1 MGDLTRW
8 KSNTWDN
15 FNKKYMK
22 IKFNCDD
29 NFNLGPCNMIIVVR
43 YVFHEGKKYY
53 PKVLLDQSFY
63 EL

>member
-1 MGDLTRW
+1 
-8 KSNTWDN
+8 
-15 FNKKYMK
+15 MK